1 MRKGIGFALI
11 IVSVIMAV
19 VACQPDNWWED
30 YWWPDNI
37 PEKEAEEILLEEFA
51 EGFDL
56 LSAIRKAVNES
67 RYARIE
73 NVTDSGFVL
82 SFSNYNQG
90 SFQIRNGRLYVSFD
104 GDSYSVETL
113 DGLFVRKGENGSL
126 RDLDIIIPETS
137 SDGVYISGE
146 SIQVSADASMNVPA
160 NASFSTDSAFTYLL
174 ETESEQTKIDNPSA
188 VAMSINLFSFMESV
202 ASDTNKEIT
211 IETPVWNDVED
222 ADSGDVILNF
232 NRFRSDDILLTGRL
246 TVHFTVKPHS
256 SNDPDYKRS
265 FDSYVLSTEDYL
277 VVETTGGNGYGRLW
291 LENVSGSCDIE
302 YDRPDNDNTRPLI
315 IRDVNGVS
323 SPTEGIY
330 KVNDETV
337 SALGIYGD
345 GSEDHPII
353 VYDAKNL
360 VSLLENLDSSK
371 EYGKGVYIKLNADI
385 SMAEYENLT
394 IYNFAGSLDGG
405 NHVISDLRLSST
417 SREGETNVPLINELK
432 ESGTI
437 KNIVFEEL
445 KIENNNTYSNVSNA
459 LIGENHGSVENVHV
473 RSGNLNVNN
482 GTSGMLI
489 AENYGVV
496 RNVSSRANV
505 IGNTCEELGGL
516 VGLSKGGLIEEAV
529 NYGNMTVSEA
539 NHVGGIVG
547 YADNTLID
555 GASNECEAISLND
568 VDNAG
573 GIAGS
578 AWSDTVIK
586 NAYNKGDVTGDNCVG
601 GIVGYAECNIF
612 EAVNE
617 GTVSGEVAGG
627 IAGRLSG
634 VISHVFNDGD
644 INSEETEINMMER
657 YGAGGI
663 AGNAAESS
671 IYFSENR
678 GEVTSSTD
686 GCGGIVGTYSQ
697 SLNIFGCANKG
708 NNESTVGHVG
718 GILGDKSVPASN
730 FETISFGPVSIYGSF
745 SSGDVT
751 STEGMT
757 YGIAASDFAE
767 GVTFDAVYWNGSGKA
782 VQDEVPESGIERV
795 ADGNW
800 SSAVDAMNSVIDKL
814 ILPEGVEALHFTLNQ
829 NGLPELPAPE
839 LLQ

>member
-1 MRKGIGFALI
+1 MRKRIGFALI

-19 VACQPDNWWED
+19 VACQPKAWWED

-73 NVTDSGFVL
+73 DVTDSGFVL

-90 SFQIRNGRLYVSFD
+90 TFQIRNGRLYVSLD
-104 GDSYSVETL
+104 GDAYSVKTL

-126 RDLDIIIPETS
+126 RDLDITIPETS

-265 FDSYVLSTEDYL
+265 FDSYVLSTENYL
-277 VVETTGGNGYGRLW
+277 VAETTGGNGYGRLW
-291 LENVSGSCDIE
+291 LESVSGSCDIE

-315 IRDVNGVS
+315 IRDV
-323 SPTEGIY
+323 
-330 KVNDETV
+330 
-337 SALGIYGD
+337 
-345 GSEDHPII
+345 
-353 VYDAKNL
+353 YDAKNL
-360 VSLLENLDSSK
+360 VSLLENHDSSK

-394 IYNFAGSLDGG
+394 IYYFAGSFDGG

-437 KNIVFEEL
+437 KNIVFEKLE
-445 KIENNNTYSNVSNA
+445 IENNNTYSNVSNA

-586 NAYNKGDVTGDNCVG
+586 NAYNKGDVSGDNCVG

-634 VISHVFNDGD
+634 VISYVFNDGN

-663 AGNAAESS
+663 AGNAAEAS

-678 GEVTSSTD
+678 DKLLKEAGKLKKNYEKAEVN
-686 GCGGIVGTYSQ
+686 VQ
-697 SLNIFGCANKG
+697 
-708 NNESTVGHVG
+708 
-718 GILGDKSVPASN
+718 
-730 FETISFGPVSIYGSF
+730 TI
-745 SSGDVT
+745 
-751 STEGMT
+751 E
-757 YGIAASDFAE
+757 AASFQ
-767 GVTFDAVYWNGSGKA
+767 FKK
-782 VQDEVPESGIERV
+782 P
-795 ADGNW
+795 
-800 SSAVDAMNSVIDKL
+800 
-814 ILPEGVEALHFTLNQ
+814 
-829 NGLPELPAPE
+829 
-839 LLQ
+839 